1 MQPAE
6 SCIGSSWVAVVW
18 ATYVVR
24 LTVDEG
30 KRNAS
35 SNGQPLLKACV
46 LIILSLISRQA
57 RRWPSAIWAMAQ
69 GPQS

>member
-18 ATYVVR
+18 ATYAVR
-24 LTVDEG
+24 VTVDEG

-35 SNGQPLLKACV
+35 SHGQPLLKACV
-46 LIILSLISRQA
+46 LEGVWLLLLKFSSCHIKRLTFK
-57 RRWPSAIWAMAQ
+57 
-69 GPQS
+69 